1 MTTILGIDTAS
12 SSFALALAV
21 DGAILAAV
29 EQDAARD
36 HSKMLLPAING
47 LLCGHSARLDGIA
60 VVKGPGSY
68 AGLRV
73 GIATAEGLAL
83 AHGVPLRGIGTL
95 PAVAAAAGLPEVTAI
110 HPAGRG
116 EFAAQPFSN
125 GEPVGPMSARRAEDL
140 AGPTLAGEGAGSL
153 GGIEIGPLA
162 RCRAALLAL
171 LPSFADGPSESVDAV
186 YLREPNI
193 TLPRRSGSALPAS

>member
-21 DGAILAAV
+21 DGAIVAAV

-36 HSKMLLPAING
+36 HSKMLLPAIDD
-47 LLCGHSARLDGIA
+47 LLRAHNAQIDGIA

-73 GIATAEGLAL
+73 GIATAAGLAL
-83 AHGVPLRGIGTL
+83 AHGVRLRGIGTL
-95 PAVAAAAGLPEVTAI
+95 PAVAAAAGLPRVTAI

-116 EFAAQPFSN
+116 EFAAQLFSN
-125 GEPVGPMSARRAEDL
+125 GEPAGPMTACRAEDL
-140 AGPTLAGEGAGSL
+140 AAPALAGEGAGPL
-153 GGIEIGPLA
+153 GGFEVGPLA

-171 LPSFADGPSESVDAV
+171 LPSIADGPSESVDAV

-193 TLPRRSGSALPAS
+193 TLPRRSGSALPAR